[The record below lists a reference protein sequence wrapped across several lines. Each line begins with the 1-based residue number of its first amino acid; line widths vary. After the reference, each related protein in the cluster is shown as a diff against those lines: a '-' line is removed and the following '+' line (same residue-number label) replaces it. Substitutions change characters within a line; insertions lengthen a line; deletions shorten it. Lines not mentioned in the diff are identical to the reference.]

1 MWFWRRQRS
10 ERELTMPRGAYL
22 GKTYVD
28 GSVALSPT
36 PHSVNNEPTGELN
49 VPTAPMELR
58 VRYRQSEQFNQAR
71 RRPERRP
78 LIGAEANSAY
88 NLLRTRI
95 VRRLQENGWNTV
107 AITSPSRKS
116 GTTLTAIN
124 LAISIARNFSHTV
137 LLVELDL
144 VNPSFHQ
151 ILGIKQREGVV
162 DYLLRDVPISEIIL
176 NPGVDRLVVIPAGS
190 PVTNSSELLSSFK
203 MNRMVEQLKI
213 CYEHPIILFDL
224 PSVLSIDDAMAFSP
238 FVDCVLLVVE
248 EGQTRVNNVRR
259 AIDYLKSTNIL
270 GIVLNRSIH
279 TDSDGK

>member
-1 MWFWRRQRS
+1 MWLCRRQRS

-36 PHSVNNEPTGELN
+36 PHSVNNEPIGGLN
-49 VPTAPMELR
+49 VPTPPMELR

-107 AITSPSRKS
+107 AITSPSRTS

-124 LAISIARNFSHTV
+124 LAISIARNFSH
-137 LLVELDL
+137 
-144 VNPSFHQ
+144 
-151 ILGIKQREGVV
+151 
-162 DYLLRDVPISEIIL
+162 
-176 NPGVDRLVVIPAGS
+176 
-190 PVTNSSELLSSFK
+190 
-203 MNRMVEQLKI
+203 
-213 CYEHPIILFDL
+213 
-224 PSVLSIDDAMAFSP
+224 
-238 FVDCVLLVVE
+238 
-248 EGQTRVNNVRR
+248 
-259 AIDYLKSTNIL
+259 
-270 GIVLNRSIH
+270 
-279 TDSDGK
+279 